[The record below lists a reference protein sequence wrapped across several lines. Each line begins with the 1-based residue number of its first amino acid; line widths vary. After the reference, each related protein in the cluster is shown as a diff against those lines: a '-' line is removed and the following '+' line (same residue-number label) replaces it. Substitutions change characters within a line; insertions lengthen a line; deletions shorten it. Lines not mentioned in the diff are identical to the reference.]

1 MCDDIVK
8 NKKVFMFCFMLTIV
22 AHGYLFFN
30 FLCSHDSLFTIDS
43 YTIIDHLIRLGRF
56 VRPIFIKIFGNFE
69 TPVLIGFYQALFF
82 SCAALFIIKLFK
94 FKSPINAFLVCCIL
108 ITNYSTTMLNAT
120 YLHDSAAYALAFL
133 LSIAG
138 VYYALKNNNISVY
151 AILLYV
157 LSLGI
162 YQSYIQCSLVV
173 LHLLFLN
180 ELLISKDDM
189 NLLKK
194 YLYKIVDIILAG
206 VIYLVAHKI
215 ILKYLGLRESF
226 EYNGMG
232 NVLSFNLDMLI
243 ESINVLLL
251 KDLEWLICPLNF
263 HQRAI
268 VSINVILLLFTLF
281 AFYKE
286 ILKCK
291 QKVIISTFA
300 IITIPI
306 SMNISCI
313 LTKGMTHHLMT
324 YSFFLLYLFPLTLI
338 NTKSSW
344 LTNNN
349 LKKLIIILV
358 SIWSFDN
365 IIYSNTIYLKKELE
379 NKATFAVI
387 NRMVDRIEQTDGY
400 IPKITKVAIV
410 GKLDNSNYNNRLP
423 KIKYNGIGQNSSFAT
438 TYYQTYEKYLNTYLS
453 SSVLMVSEN
462 EMELISKKQ
471 EVKEMPIFPNRNSC
485 RNIDGIV
492 VMKLSN

>member
-1 MCDDIVK
+1 
-8 NKKVFMFCFMLTIV
+8 
-22 AHGYLFFN
+22 
-30 FLCSHDSLFTIDS
+30 
-43 YTIIDHLIRLGRF
+43 
-56 VRPIFIKIFGNFE
+56 
-69 TPVLIGFYQALFF
+69 
-82 SCAALFIIKLFK
+82 
-94 FKSPINAFLVCCIL
+94 
-108 ITNYSTTMLNAT
+108 MLNAT

-286 ILKCK
+286 ILKYK